1 MKTRT
6 GFVSNSSSSSFI
18 IRDKSE
24 KKVRKYINAL
34 LDADNELNNR
44 SESIDDICSTHSVQ
58 DVNQHAFEYYNWCS
72 YGKKITFEQYKKL
85 KDIKKEEAGVVVE
98 STNDNSIPWPIQEAL
113 CNIGEKFHW
122 G

>member
-44 SESIDDICSTHSVQ
+44 SKSVDDICSTHTTH

-72 YGKKITFEQYKKL
+72 YGKEITFEQYKKL

-113 CNIGEKFHW
+113 CNIGERFHW